1 MTEEKSEKKL
11 TFLKKLNEMPPDTSK
26 GVTGAVGSDN
36 PNKPNKTH
44 GHPAVAGHM
53 GIEIITNDGKI
64 EVQRPP
70 KDKPF
75 TIDDYSELFQVMMGD
90 KKNEAE
96 KLNRAAE
103 AALTKEGRKMA
114 EDFQLIKRKEF
125 INAEAEVAEKESE
138 RTEEERKKAEK
149 ADRREK
155 SRALAAEYNRRQEAG
170 EDLTEF
176 YGNIHPQSDLAQE
189 QGVGMQI
196 AMRPKLA
203 VNVMRAQLPLEVM
216 DELNDHIDDTIIPN
230 DVDYSE
236 GLVGQIRQNEKSKQ
250 LHFPHKDDEYG
261 EQLST
266 VLLKLANE
274 YMDRTVGLPC
284 DIDMQSMW
292 TVHSYEGDYN
302 PVHDHGTRTQMGL
315 SCIMYLKVPPQ
326 IEALDNPSEEF
337 GGLNQSSGA
346 IDGFT
351 YLVWGVNGM
360 RDINMLRPITEEYI
374 KPEVGTLLMFPAWL
388 RHGVN
393 PFFGEGERRTLSANI
408 NVAPKAKEISE
419 KGYNQKVDDESEVEE
434 ESE

>member
-1 MTEEKSEKKL
+1 MTEEKTEKKL
-11 TFLKKLNEMPPDTSK
+11 TSLKKLNEMPPNTSK
-26 GVTGAVGSDN
+26 GVTGAADLN
-36 PNKPNKTH
+36 NPNKTH

-70 KDKPF
+70 EGRPF
-75 TIDDYSELFQVMMGD
+75 TIDNYSELFQVMMGD
-90 KKNEAE
+90 KKSEAE
-96 KLNRAAE
+96 RLNRAAE

-114 EDFQLIKRKEF
+114 EDYQLIKRKEF

-138 RTEEERKKAEK
+138 RTEAERKKAEK
-149 ADRREK
+149 EDRRK
-155 SRALAAEYNRRQEAG
+155 RSRELAAEYNRKQEAG

-176 YGNIHPQSDLAQE
+176 HGNINPQSDIAQE

-203 VNVMRAQLPLEVM
+203 VNVMRVQLPLEVM

-230 DVDYSE
+230 NVDYSQ

-250 LHFPHKDDEYG
+250 LHFPHEGDDFG
-261 EQLST
+261 EQLSS
-266 VLLKLANE
+266 VLLKLAHE

-284 DIDMQSMW
+284 DIDTQSMW

-337 GGLNQSSGA
+337 NGLNQSSGA
-346 IDGFT
+346 VDGFT
-351 YLVWGVNGM
+351 YLTWGTNGV
-360 RDINMLRPITEEYI
+360 RDINMLRPITEEYV

-408 NVAPKAKEISE
+408 NVSPKAKEISE
-419 KGYNQKVDDESEVEE
+419 KGYNQVEE
-434 ESE
+434 EPESGLVL

>member
-1 MTEEKSEKKL
+1 
-11 TFLKKLNEMPPDTSK
+11 
-26 GVTGAVGSDN
+26 
-36 PNKPNKTH
+36 
-44 GHPAVAGHM
+44 
-53 GIEIITNDGKI
+53 
-64 EVQRPP
+64 
-70 KDKPF
+70 
-75 TIDDYSELFQVMMGD
+75 
-90 KKNEAE
+90 
-96 KLNRAAE
+96 
-103 AALTKEGRKMA
+103 
-114 EDFQLIKRKEF
+114 
-125 INAEAEVAEKESE
+125 
-138 RTEEERKKAEK
+138 
-149 ADRREK
+149 
-155 SRALAAEYNRRQEAG
+155 
-170 EDLTEF
+170 
-176 YGNIHPQSDLAQE
+176 
-189 QGVGMQI
+189 
-196 AMRPKLA
+196 
-203 VNVMRAQLPLEVM
+203 
-216 DELNDHIDDTIIPN
+216 
-230 DVDYSE
+230 
-236 GLVGQIRQNEKSKQ
+236 
-250 LHFPHKDDEYG
+250 
-261 EQLST
+261 
-266 VLLKLANE
+266 
-274 YMDRTVGLPC
+274 MDRTVGLPC

-337 GGLNQSSGA
+337 DGLNQSSGA